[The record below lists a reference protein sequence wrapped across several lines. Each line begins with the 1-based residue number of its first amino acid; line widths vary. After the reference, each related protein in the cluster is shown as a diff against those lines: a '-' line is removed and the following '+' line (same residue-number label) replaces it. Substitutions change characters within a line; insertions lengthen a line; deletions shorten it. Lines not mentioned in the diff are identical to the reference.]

1 MNDKKKFLNDLEL
14 TIMIVPFAIIV
25 VLSYL
30 FFQYPNAANDFFEK
44 INPFFRDKMSSLY
57 LIVNFAVFILSIFFA
72 FSKYGKI
79 KLGDKNEKPK
89 FSFWEY
95 GAMMFCAGLAGDII
109 YYSFTEWIYYAN
121 EPFIQS
127 FNNDGNPFIN
137 SYSMG
142 QAHSF
147 YFWSN
152 YWLYLVLA
160 VCFGFMMHTRKRTKQ
175 KFSESLRP
183 LFKKHTDGIIGK
195 IVDVFAV
202 IAIISAVTCSLCFSP
217 PIITNC
223 LHRLFNLPDNNIT
236 TIGVLLVIFIIYSI
250 SLYNGIEGIK
260 KLSSLCVYIFFAFI
274 IYMLLFGGKAQFIIE
289 SSFEQIGVF
298 LDNLIPIFTYIDPMR
313 KFSFAEY
320 NNVFYIAFWM
330 TWAIT
335 VPFFIGIISK
345 GRTIK
350 ETILE
355 GYLFAIPGT
364 LVSFLVIPNYSMA
377 LQFSGKL
384 DILGEYAKGTNMY
397 DIVGQIISTLPMPMV
412 ALFLIAVSMIVFCS
426 TSFDSI
432 SLTCSYYSYKNLNHD
447 KSPSKLVK
455 QFWAT
460 LLILLPIAITFSN
473 ANYDNIKNIA
483 VIAGFPAAIII
494 ALVII
499 ASIIDFNK
507 YLKDGNI

>member
-1 MNDKKKFLNDLEL
+1 MNDKKKVLNDLEL

-274 IYMLLFGGKAQFIIE
+274 IYMLLFGGKA
-289 SSFEQIGVF
+289 
-298 LDNLIPIFTYIDPMR
+298 
-313 KFSFAEY
+313 
-320 NNVFYIAFWM
+320 
-330 TWAIT
+330 
-335 VPFFIGIISK
+335 
-345 GRTIK
+345 
-350 ETILE
+350 
-355 GYLFAIPGT
+355 
-364 LVSFLVIPNYSMA
+364 
-377 LQFSGKL
+377 
-384 DILGEYAKGTNMY
+384 
-397 DIVGQIISTLPMPMV
+397 
-412 ALFLIAVSMIVFCS
+412 
-426 TSFDSI
+426 
-432 SLTCSYYSYKNLNHD
+432 
-447 KSPSKLVK
+447 
-455 QFWAT
+455 
-460 LLILLPIAITFSN
+460 
-473 ANYDNIKNIA
+473 
-483 VIAGFPAAIII
+483 
-494 ALVII
+494 
-499 ASIIDFNK
+499 
-507 YLKDGNI
+507 